1 MCIRD
6 SSYSVN
12 LRHLHGTVNER
23 LFATPSSG
31 STFQIIELETG
42 LLDNTDNITST
53 VETHSVPSP
62 NRSRWTKFE
71 LECSYPTATPPSM
84 TVTATAK
91 DGKTSTKLIQP
102 TNSNDVRQHSGGLR
116 ILSEEC
122 KLKVETAGN
131 QADEIRMI
139 TLK

>member
-1 MCIRD
+1 MID
-6 SSYSVN
+6 YQSS
-12 LRHLHGTVNER
+12 LGDPP
-23 LFATPSSG
+23 AG
-31 STFQIIELETG
+31 S
-42 LLDNTDNITST
+42 NTNITST

-71 LECSYPTATPPSM
+71 LECSYPTDTPPSM

-91 DGKTSTKLIQP
+91 DGATSTKVIQP
-102 TNSNDVRQHSGGLR
+102 TSSNDVRQHSGGLR

-122 KLKVETAGN
+122 KLKIETPGSK
-131 QADEIRMI
+131 ADEIRMI